1 MLAGHSRQVD
11 GNPPHAPL
19 QQSSFEL
26 QPLPGPRHIAA
37 HTGIPCESGV
47 HVPRQQSESMTHGLD
62 VSRQPPGP
70 SPGPTSQRPVGSHTP
85 EQQSEPASPLHASP
99 LGKHASEVATQRS
112 AASHRPEQ
120 HPLSSAHMPPTTLQM
135 APPHWPPLQ
144 ASEQQ
149 SCASSQGAP
158 LLSQYAPHEGAPPR
172 GPCMQR
178 SVQHCVPYS
187 HAAPG
192 GAHVPEGR
200 QYESSQRAEQ
210 QSPGPLQYCP
220 LERQV
225 GPASL
230 VDEQGAPS
238 LAGIPPASPETASA
252 EAASSA
258 DASRVAASAAG
269 ALPKSTSSPHAAA
282 TAPTTIT
289 AIAEASGREAI

>member
-26 QPLPGPRHIAA
+26 QPLPGPRHIAV
-37 HTGIPCESGV
+37 HTGIPCESAM
-47 HVPRQQSESMTHGLD
+47 HLPRQQSESVTQGLD

-70 SPGPTSQRPVGSHTP
+70 TPGPTSQRLVGSHTP
-85 EQQSEPASPLHASP
+85 EQHSKPASPLHDSP
-99 LGKHASEVATQRS
+99 LGRHASEVAMQRPP
-112 AASHRPEQ
+112 SHRPEQ
-120 HPLSSAHMPPTTLQM
+120 QPLSSTHVPSTTLQM

-149 SCASSQGAP
+149 SCASSHGAPSLSQNAPHESSLCGPCTQRWVQHDVPYSQGAP
-158 LLSQYAPHEGAPPR
+158 
-172 GPCMQR
+172 
-178 SVQHCVPYS
+178 
-187 HAAPG
+187 G
-192 GAHVPEGR
+192 GEHVPEGR

-230 VDEQGAPS
+230 VVEQGAPS
-238 LAGIPPASPETASA
+238 PAGIPPASPEAASP
-252 EAASSA
+252 EAASRA

-282 TAPTTIT
+282 TAATTIT
-289 AIAEASGREAI
+289 AIVEASGRDAT